1 MPSVLKIRLNAAHS
15 ISAFVSNNPATF
27 EVAKHEWR
35 EWFQFVSHVVWKSPR
50 NTALLGISELL

>member
-35 EWFQFVSHVVWKSPR
+35 E
-50 NTALLGISELL
+50 